1 MQQDELASL
10 QRDSNL
16 LKNDLFRECNVSL
29 FENKTHKV
37 LFDVGAGTC
46 FLKGIGQLID
56 NLNAI
61 NTDPEDITDLIITHA
76 HSDHL
81 WGIWDDFED
90 ITFPYA
96 NFQIG
101 RKDWEFWTDPGTS

>member
-1 MQQDELASL
+1 M
-10 QRDSNL
+10 
-16 LKNDLFRECNVSL
+16 
-29 FENKTHKV
+29 
-37 LFDVGAGTC
+37 

-56 NLNAI
+56 SLNAI
-61 NTDPEDITDLIITHA
+61 NTDPEDITDVIITHA

-101 RKDWEFWTDPGTS
+101 RKDWEFWTDADTGNIVQEGRVTTAVGAKRRLEAPGNKYQSV

>member
-1 MQQDELASL
+1 MQVGLGASTIRTVSDGAITLPASLIFDNMPQDELASVL
-10 QRDSNL
+10 RDSNL

-61 NTDPEDITDLIITHA
+61 NTDPEDITDVIITHA

-81 WGIWDDFED
+81 
-90 ITFPYA
+90 
-96 NFQIG
+96 
-101 RKDWEFWTDPGTS
+101 

>member
-1 MQQDELASL
+1 MQVGVGASTIRTLSDGAITLPASLIFDNMQQDELASL

-46 FLKGIGQLID
+46 F
-56 NLNAI
+56 
-61 NTDPEDITDLIITHA
+61 
-76 HSDHL
+76 
-81 WGIWDDFED
+81 
-90 ITFPYA
+90 
-96 NFQIG
+96 
-101 RKDWEFWTDPGTS
+101 